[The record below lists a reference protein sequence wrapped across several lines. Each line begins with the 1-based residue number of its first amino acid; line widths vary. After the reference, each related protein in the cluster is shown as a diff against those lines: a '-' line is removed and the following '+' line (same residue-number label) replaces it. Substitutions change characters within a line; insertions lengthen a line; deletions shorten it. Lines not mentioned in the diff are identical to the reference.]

1 MTLEE
6 EAKQRDGLEEEAAAA
21 VILALLLIDRQLAA
35 TLGQT
40 VTQAQV
46 VQAQEYLFAAR
57 LIGWE
62 WIKNNAYDAKVGQTV
77 FDANDAAT
85 WAADN
90 VAYMAE
96 GSRKIIE
103 DALVGLDGK
112 TSDAEKKK
120 IAETV
125 LKSRQD
131 NRVTAYA
138 DDAVNGA
145 VELGKYLVVG
155 SFFLANN
162 EKINKTWH
170 NVGDNKVR
178 QTHIKAD
185 GQTVGFTE
193 KFKVGGYEMRFP
205 RDNIAQ
211 AKETARCRCSAVYS
225 KKWSK

>member
-6 EAKQRDGLEEEAAAA
+6 EAKQRDSLEEEAATAA
-21 VILALLLIDRQLAA
+21 LLALLLIDKQLAL
-35 TLGQT
+35 TLGQS

-46 VQAQEYLFAAR
+46 VQAQEYLVKAR
-57 LIGWE
+57 LIGWD
-62 WIKNNAYDAKVGQTV
+62 WIKNNAYDANVGKTV
-77 FDANDAAT
+77 FDSNDATT

-96 GSRKIIE
+96 GGRKIIE
-103 DALVGLDGK
+103 DALEGLDGK
-112 TSDAEKKK
+112 TSEAEKKK

-125 LKSRQD
+125 LKSRQE
-131 NRVTAYA
+131 NRASAYA

-162 EKINKTWH
+162 EKINKTWN
-170 NVGDNKVR
+170 NVGDAKVR
-178 QTHIKAD
+178 QTHIIAD
-185 GQTVGFTE
+185 GQTVGFLE

-205 RDNIAQ
+205 RDNIAP

-225 KKWSK
+225 KRWSK